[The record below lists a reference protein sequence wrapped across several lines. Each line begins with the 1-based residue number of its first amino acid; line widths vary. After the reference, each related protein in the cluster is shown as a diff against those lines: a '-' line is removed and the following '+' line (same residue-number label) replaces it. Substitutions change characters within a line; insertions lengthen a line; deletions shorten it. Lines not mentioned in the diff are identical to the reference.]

1 MQREIQY
8 DEIFDAQEHYRLLLD
23 SMARPGKINV
33 LPRLE
38 LTTPQGIHATGALV
52 GFALLNSDVSFY
64 VDGPSAEDVSLYL
77 LVNTSARPAEAEEA
91 DYVYLDGTAA
101 AEILYR
107 LKTGTLPY
115 PENSATVITAVKELG
130 GEGEAGAAAAN
141 GSGRLMLTLSGPGV
155 DGERRLSV
163 TGLGVALLEAL
174 VTINAEFPLGIDVV
188 LTDPTGR
195 IACIPR
201 SSRVR
206 W

>member
-8 DEIFDAQEHYRLLLD
+8 DEIFDAQAHYRLLLD

-33 LPRLE
+33 MPQLE
-38 LTTPQGIHATGALV
+38 LTTPRGIHAAGALV

-64 VDGPSAEDVSLYL
+64 VDGPAAEDVSLYL
-77 LVNTSARPAEAEEA
+77 LVNSSAKPAEIEEA
-91 DYVYLDGTAA
+91 DFVFLHGTAA
-101 AEILYR
+101 TDNLYR
-107 LKTGTLPY
+107 LKTGSLPY
-115 PENSATVITAVKELG
+115 PENSATVIVAVEELG
-130 GEGEAGAAAAN
+130 GETG
-141 GSGRLMLTLSGPGV
+141 LVLTLSGPGV
-155 DGERRLSV
+155 DGERRLAV
-163 TGLGVALLEAL
+163 AGMDTALLEAL
-174 VTINAEFPLGIDVV
+174 VTINAEFPLGIDLI

>member
-8 DEIFDAQEHYRLLLD
+8 DEIFDAQAHYRLVLD

-33 LPRLE
+33 MPGME
-38 LTTPQGIHATGALV
+38 LTTPQGIHAAGALV
-52 GFALLNSDVSFY
+52 GFALLNSDVTFY
-64 VDGPSAEDVSLYL
+64 VDGPAAEDVSLYL

-91 DYVYLDGTAA
+91 DYAFVNGAA
-101 AEILYR
+101 AADLLYR

-115 PENSATVITAVKELG
+115 PENSATIIVAVQELG
-130 GEGEAGAAAAN
+130 GETG
-141 GSGRLMLTLSGPGV
+141 LVLTLSGPGV
-155 DGERRLSV
+155 DGECRLSV
-163 TGLGVALLEAL
+163 AGLDVALLEAL
-174 VTINAEFPLGIDVV
+174 VTINAEFPLGLDLV
-188 LTDPTGR
+188 LTDPMGR

>member
-8 DEIFDAQEHYRLLLD
+8 DEIFDAQAHYRLLLD

-33 LPRLE
+33 MPRLE
-38 LTTPQGIHATGALV
+38 LTTPQGIHAAGALV
-52 GFALLNSDVSFY
+52 GFALLNSDVSFN
-64 VDGPSAEDVSLYL
+64 VAGPSAEDVSLYL

-101 AEILYR
+101 ADILYR

-115 PENSATVITAVKELG
+115 PESSATVIVAVEELG
-130 GEGEAGAAAAN
+130 GETG
-141 GSGRLMLTLSGPGV
+141 LVLTLSGPGV
-155 DGERRLSV
+155 DGERQLSV
-163 TGLGVALLEAL
+163 AGINTALLEAL
-174 VTINAEFPLGIDVV
+174 VTINAEFPLGIDLV

-201 SSRVR
+201 SSRVKF
-206 W
+206 

>member
-8 DEIFDAQEHYRLLLD
+8 DEIFDAQAHYRLLLD

-33 LPRLE
+33 MPRME
-38 LTTPQGIHATGALV
+38 LTTPQGIHAAGALV
-52 GFALLNSDVSFY
+52 GFALLNSDVSFN

-101 AEILYR
+101 ADILYR

-115 PENSATVITAVKELG
+115 PESSATVIVAVEELG
-130 GEGEAGAAAAN
+130 GETG
-141 GSGRLMLTLSGPGV
+141 LVLTLSGPGV
-155 DGERRLSV
+155 DGERQLSV
-163 TGLGVALLEAL
+163 AGINTALLEAL
-174 VTINAEFPLGIDVV
+174 VTINAEFPLGIDLV

-201 SSRVR
+201 SSRVKF
-206 W
+206 

>member
-8 DEIFDAQEHYRLLLD
+8 DEIFDAQAHYRLLLD

-33 LPRLE
+33 MPSLE
-38 LTTPQGIHATGALV
+38 LTTPQGIHAAGALV

-77 LVNTSARPAEAEEA
+77 LVNTSAKPAEAEAA
-91 DYVYLDGTAA
+91 DYVYLNGTAA

-115 PENSATVITAVKELG
+115 PESSASVIVAVEELG
-130 GEGEAGAAAAN
+130 GETG
-141 GSGRLMLTLSGPGV
+141 LVLTLSGPGV

-163 TGLGVALLEAL
+163 AGLDTALLEAL
-174 VTINAEFPLGIDVV
+174 VTINAEFPLGIDLV

>member
-8 DEIFDAQEHYRLLLD
+8 DEIFDAQAHYRLLLD

-33 LPRLE
+33 MPQLE
-38 LTTPQGIHATGALV
+38 LTTPRGIHAAGALV
-52 GFALLNSDVSFY
+52 GFALLNSEVSFY
-64 VDGPSAEDVSLYL
+64 VDGLAAEDVSLYL
-77 LVNTSARPAEAEEA
+77 LVNSSARPAEAEEA

-115 PENSATVITAVKELG
+115 PESSATVIVAVEELG
-130 GEGEAGAAAAN
+130 GETG
-141 GSGRLMLTLSGPGV
+141 LVLTLSGPGV
-155 DGERRLSV
+155 DGERRLAV
-163 TGLGVALLEAL
+163 AGMGTALLEAL
-174 VTINAEFPLGIDVV
+174 VTINAEFPLGIDLV

>member
-8 DEIFDAQEHYRLLLD
+8 DEIFDAQAHYRLLLD

-33 LPRLE
+33 MPRLE
-38 LTTPQGIHATGALV
+38 LTTPQGIHAAGALV
-52 GFALLNSDVSFY
+52 GFALLNSDVSFN

-101 AEILYR
+101 ADILYR

-115 PENSATVITAVKELG
+115 PESSATVIVAVEELG
-130 GEGEAGAAAAN
+130 GETG
-141 GSGRLMLTLSGPGV
+141 LVLTLSGPGV
-155 DGERRLSV
+155 DGERQLSV
-163 TGLGVALLEAL
+163 AGINTALLEAL
-174 VTINAEFPLGIDVV
+174 VTINAEFPLGIDLV

-201 SSRVR
+201 SSRVKF
-206 W
+206 

>member
-8 DEIFDAQEHYRLLLD
+8 DEIFDAQEHYRLVLD

-33 LPRLE
+33 MPRLE
-38 LTTPQGIHATGALV
+38 LTTPQGIHAAGALV

-77 LVNTSARPAEAEEA
+77 LVNTSAKPAEAEDA
-91 DYVYLDGTAA
+91 DYVYLNGTAA

-115 PENSATVITAVKELG
+115 PENSASVIVAVEELG
-130 GEGEAGAAAAN
+130 GETG
-141 GSGRLMLTLSGPGV
+141 LVLTLSGPGV
-155 DGERRLSV
+155 DGERQLQV
-163 TGLGVALLEAL
+163 AGLDTALLEAL
-174 VTINAEFPLGIDVV
+174 VTINAEFPLGIDLV
-188 LTDPTGR
+188 LTDPMGR

>member
-8 DEIFDAQEHYRLLLD
+8 DEIFDAQAHYRLLLD

-33 LPRLE
+33 MPSLE
-38 LTTPQGIHATGALV
+38 LTTPQGIHAAGALV

-77 LVNTSARPAEAEEA
+77 LVNTSAKPAEAEAA
-91 DYVYLDGTAA
+91 DYVYLNGTAA

-115 PENSATVITAVKELG
+115 PESSATVIVAVEELG
-130 GEGEAGAAAAN
+130 GETG
-141 GSGRLMLTLSGPGV
+141 LVLTLSGPGV

-163 TGLGVALLEAL
+163 AGLDTALLEAL
-174 VTINAEFPLGIDVV
+174 VTINAEFPLGIDLV

>member
-33 LPRLE
+33 MPRLE
-38 LTTPQGIHATGALV
+38 LTTPQGIHAAGALV

-91 DYVYLDGTAA
+91 DYIYLDGTAA

-115 PENSATVITAVKELG
+115 PENSATVIAAVEELG
-130 GEGEAGAAAAN
+130 GETG
-141 GSGRLMLTLSGPGV
+141 LVLTLSGPGV
-155 DGERRLSV
+155 DGERKLSV
-163 TGLGVALLEAL
+163 TGLDVALLEAL

>member
-115 PENSATVITAVKELG
+115 PENSATVIAAVGAMG
-130 GEGEAGAAAAN
+130 GEGEAGEAA
-141 GSGRLMLTLSGPGV
+141 GETGLVLTLSGPGV

-163 TGLGVALLEAL
+163 TGLDVALLEAL
-174 VTINAEFPLGIDVV
+174 VTINAEFPLGIDLV

-206 W
+206 WDK

>member
-33 LPRLE
+33 MPRLE
-38 LTTPQGIHATGALV
+38 RTTPQGIHAAGALV

-91 DYVYLDGTAA
+91 DYIYIDGTAA

-115 PENSATVITAVKELG
+115 PENSATVIAAVEELG
-130 GEGEAGAAAAN
+130 GETG
-141 GSGRLMLTLSGPGV
+141 LVLTLSGPGV
-155 DGERRLSV
+155 DGERKLSV
-163 TGLGVALLEAL
+163 TGLDVALLEAL

>member
-8 DEIFDAQEHYRLLLD
+8 DEIFDAQAHYRLLLD

-33 LPRLE
+33 MPQLE
-38 LTTPQGIHATGALV
+38 LTTPRGIHAAGALV

-64 VDGPSAEDVSLYL
+64 VDGLAAEDVSLYL
-77 LVNTSARPAEAEEA
+77 LVNSSARPAEAEEA

-115 PENSATVITAVKELG
+115 PESSATVIVAVEELG
-130 GEGEAGAAAAN
+130 GETG
-141 GSGRLMLTLSGPGV
+141 LVLTLSGPGV
-155 DGERRLSV
+155 DGERRLAV
-163 TGLGVALLEAL
+163 AGMDTALLEAL
-174 VTINAEFPLGIDVV
+174 VTINAEFPLGIDLV